1 MSIKI
6 ENFYDHIKK
15 DDDGLRHY
23 PNEDRLKIKLPF
35 RMIIGGPS
43 GSGKTNILLNLM
55 KLIGIFDKV
64 ILLAKHLDEP
74 LYKHLQDTY
83 RKIEKKLKINI
94 ILAITT
100 AKDLPRVEDCNVK
113 ENTLLIVDDMICEDK
128 KQLALIDAFWT
139 QARKFGVSMAFL
151 TQAYYAVP
159 KIVRQN
165 TQYVLMKRI
174 DTPKDMKA
182 MLRECAFGVEM
193 KELLQMY
200 NYAMR
205 GDAHTSFFMIDCQA
219 PKELRFRAN
228 FDPIPLPQ
236 IQS

>member
-15 DDDGLRHY
+15 DDSALRHY
-23 PNEDRLKIKLPF
+23 PNEDKLKIKIPF

-74 LYKHLQDTY
+74 LYKHVIETY
-83 RKIEKKLKINI
+83 AKIEKKLKINI
-94 ILAITT
+94 MLAITT
-100 AKDLPRVEDCNVK
+100 AKDMPQVEDCNEK

-128 KQLALIDAFWT
+128 KELTIIGKFWT
-139 QARKFGVSMAFL
+139 QARKKGVSMAFL

-159 KIVRQN
+159 KIIRQN
-165 TQYVLMKRI
+165 TQYILMKRI
-174 DTPKDMKA
+174 DTPKDLKA
-182 MLRECAFGVEM
+182 MLRECSLGVEM
-193 KELLQMY
+193 KELVNMY

-228 FDPIPLPQ
+228 FDPIPLP
-236 IQS
+236 

>member
-15 DDDGLRHY
+15 DDNGLRHY
-23 PNEDRLKIKLPF
+23 PNEEKLKIKLPF

-74 LYKHLQDTY
+74 LYKHLIDTY
-83 RKIEKKLKINI
+83 AKIEKKLKVNI
-94 ILAITT
+94 MLAITT
-100 AKDLPRVEDCNVK
+100 AKDMPNVEDCNEK

-128 KQLALIDAFWT
+128 KELAQIGKFWT
-139 QARKFGVSMAFL
+139 QARKKGVSMAFL

-159 KIVRQN
+159 KIIRQN
-165 TQYVLMKRI
+165 TQYILMKRI
-174 DTPKDMKA
+174 DTPRDLKA
-182 MLRECAFGVEM
+182 MLSECSLGVEM
-193 KELLQMY
+193 KELVNMY

-205 GDAHTSFFMIDCQA
+205 GDSHTSFFMIDCQA

-228 FDPIPLPQ
+228 FDPIPLA
-236 IQS
+236 

>member
-15 DDDGLRHY
+15 DDDKLRHY
-23 PNEDRLKIKLPF
+23 PNEDKLKIKMPF

-74 LYKHLQDTY
+74 LYKHVIETY
-83 RKIEKKLKINI
+83 AKIEKKLKIKI

-100 AKDLPRVEDCNVK
+100 AKDMPQVEDCNEK

-128 KQLALIDAFWT
+128 KELAIIGKFWT
-139 QARKFGVSMAFL
+139 QARKKGVSMAFL

-159 KIVRQN
+159 KIIRQN
-165 TQYVLMKRI
+165 TQYILMKRI
-174 DTPKDMKA
+174 DTPRDLKA
-182 MLRECAFGVEM
+182 MLSECSLGVEM
-193 KELLQMY
+193 KELVNMY

-205 GDAHTSFFMIDCQA
+205 GDSHTSFFMIDCQA

-236 IQS
+236 IS